1 MQRVTIADVAAH
13 AGVSTATASRAL
25 SGTRAV
31 SGGALRKVTAAAEEL
46 GYTGNSIASSLR
58 RSRTDT
64 VGMVVPSIGNPFFTS
79 LVENVEHALQS
90 IGKQLFLCNS
100 RQDPAIEAGH
110 LRELVSRRV
119 DGIIVS
125 PCHGTQSAAAVAT
138 AAAAIPVVQLDRHVE
153 KTPTDWVGIDD
164 RHAMMLVLEHLHQR
178 GARSAAFL
186 SSTLTNSS
194 TELRLAGFLEHA
206 ARLGISTRE
215 DHVLLG
221 EYSVEWGRAATQR
234 LVDQDDLPEALVCA
248 DDLIA
253 LGALDSLR
261 RVGIEVPGQ
270 VRITGYDDIAFAGLV
285 DPALTTV
292 RQPRERIA
300 AEAVRLLQAATR
312 GAAGGMHV
320 ALLPELVVRGTS

>member
-31 SGGALRKVTAAAEEL
+31 SGKALGKVTTAAQEL

-125 PCHGTQSAAAVAT
+125 PCHGTESAAAVTSAAT
-138 AAAAIPVVQLDRHVE
+138 AIPVVQLDRHVE

-164 RHAMMLVLEHLHQR
+164 RHAMMLVLDHLYER
-178 GARSAAFL
+178 GVRSAAFL

-194 TELRLAGFLEHA
+194 TELRLAGFQEHS
-206 ARLGISTRE
+206 ARLGVRTHQ

-221 EYSVEWGRAATQR
+221 EYSVEWGRTAAQH
-234 LVDQDDLPEALVCA
+234 LVDSDDLPDALVCA

-261 RVGIEVPGQ
+261 RAGVDVPGR

-300 AEAVRLLQAATR
+300 AEAVRLLDAATR
-312 GAAGGMHV
+312 GSAGGMHV

>member
-1 MQRVTIADVAAH
+1 MQRVTIADVAAR

-31 SGGALRKVTAAAEEL
+31 SGKALKSVTAAAQEL

-100 RQDPAIEAGH
+100 RQDPMIEARH

-125 PCHGTQSAAAVAT
+125 PCHGTESAAAVAI
-138 AAAAIPVVQLDRHVE
+138 AAAALPVVQLDRHVQ

-164 RHAMMLVLEHLHQR
+164 RHSMMLVLEHLHSR
-178 GARSAAFL
+178 GVRSAAFL
-186 SSTLTNSS
+186 SSTMTNSS
-194 TELRLAGFLEHA
+194 TELRLAGFQEHS
-206 ARLGISTRE
+206 ARLGIHAKET
-215 DHVLLG
+215 HILLG
-221 EYSVEWGRAATQR
+221 DYSVEWGRVAARR
-234 LVDQDDLPEALVCA
+234 LVETDDLPEALVCA

-261 RVGIEVPGQ
+261 KAGLSVPEDI
-270 VRITGYDDIAFAGLV
+270 RITGYDDIAFAGLSE
-285 DPALTTV
+285 PALTTV

-300 AEAVRLLQAATR
+300 SEAVRLLETATHE
-312 GAAGGMHV
+312 GSAGMHV